1 MRLPLFCGGVLDDFG
16 EGLGVEAG
24 SAYESSVDVV
34 QAAEGFGVVGLDGAA
49 VEDADGGGEGGG
61 EGFGDLGADDLV
73 GLVGDFRGGGAAGA
87 DGPYGLVGEDDGRGV
102 GGVDAFEGDG
112 GLEFEDVGGE
122 AGFALFEFFADA
134 DDGDERVGESGFE
147 LEVDGGVGLVEV
159 LAALGGAEG
168 DVGGAE
174 GGEHDGGGFAGEGS
188 FVLT

>member
-73 GLVGDFRGGGAAGA
+73 GLVSDLRRGGAAGA
-87 DGPYGLVGEDDGRGV
+87 DGPYRLVGEDEGGRG
-102 GGVDAFEGDG
+102 
-112 GLEFEDVGGE
+112 
-122 AGFALFEFFADA
+122 
-134 DDGDERVGESGFE
+134 
-147 LEVDGGVGLVEV
+147 
-159 LAALGGAEG
+159 
-168 DVGGAE
+168 
-174 GGEHDGGGFAGEGS
+174 GGGDCFW
-188 FVLT
+188 